1 MSYALIHDTC
11 SLDAAR
17 IRGRKPVLATSC
29 CQQWVLVDKLLGKEV
44 ETKLRSR
51 LTLENVSVKL
61 GFLRPRNSNIII
73 QETTASRSLRFLARR
88 MADWG
93 LLPWSYPVIHA
104 NNGETLFRQHM

>member
-1 MSYALIHDTC
+1 VQPEGGEDQSQKASAGHL
-11 SLDAAR
+11 
-17 IRGRKPVLATSC
+17 VLSTVSAGG
-29 CQQWVLVDKLLGKEV
+29 QLLVKEV

-88 MADWG
+88 MAD
-93 LLPWSYPVIHA
+93 
-104 NNGETLFRQHM
+104 